1 MLSLPLVYSMYFQMM
16 FFTGIIKMPSQTM
29 RFARL
34 GALCLSIFERAQ
46 WRKFSFVY
54 LALLLSLMLHPQIA
68 LADQDA
74 DFLAARDAFRAGD
87 AVRFDRIAARLK
99 NSPLEPYLAYYRLRL
114 QLETVD
120 AATVQ
125 SFLARTDNTPV
136 IDRLRGE
143 WLKLL
148 GKRHQWDPFMTEY
161 PHLLTEDTELN
172 CYALQA
178 RQRTQENEA
187 LQEARKLWL
196 SGNDELPESCT
207 PLFNQALANGAL
219 SAADIWSR
227 VRLALETGNVTLATH
242 LSSKLPLESRLPAAA
257 LSHAAANPL
266 RYLSNSK
273 LEITSEPARRVAL
286 FALQRLA
293 KQLPQ
298 LAFSQ
303 WGNISS
309 HFSVEEKS
317 YFYAW
322 LAYEAAL
329 RQDARALEWFK
340 AADEATLTDAQRAW
354 RTRAAL
360 RVLNWHEVK
369 ASIAS
374 MSVQQQKEGVWR
386 YWKARALSHLGQPDE
401 SEKIFFAMS
410 TEYNFYGQL
419 AADEL
424 DMTVELTNV
433 PASFQPGKEELNA
446 MLVQPPIQR
455 ALALYRMDLRT
466 DAFRE
471 WAWAIRKFDD
481 RQLLAAA
488 EIARRNQMYDRAIN
502 TADRTVQLHDF
513 SLRYLAPYRE
523 DLRGYIRQNQL
534 EEAWVYGLMRQES
547 RFVTQAKSTV
557 GAAGL
562 MQVMPATARWIAR
575 KLGMKDYRNKLVGNM
590 QTNLMLGTYYMKT
603 VLGWF
608 DNNPVLASAAYNA
621 GPSRARQWRGDI
633 PLEGAIYTETIP
645 FSETRDYVK
654 KVMSNTV
661 YYADQFGQQP
671 RTLKQR
677 LGIIAAKNTANQTP
691 IPDEK

>member
-1 MLSLPLVYSMYFQMM
+1 MHFPM
-16 FFTGIIKMPSQTM
+16 
-29 RFARL
+29 
-34 GALCLSIFERAQ
+34 
-46 WRKFSFVY
+46 KFLLF
-54 LALLLSLMLHPQIA
+54 ALLLIPLVA
-68 LADQDA
+68 VADQDA
-74 DFLAARDAFRAGD
+74 DFLAARDAFRAGNG
-87 AVRFDRIAARLK
+87 VRFNQIAARIK

-120 AATVQ
+120 TAAIQ
-125 SFLARTDNTPV
+125 AFLARPDDTPV
-136 IDRLRGE
+136 IDRLRVE

-148 GKRHQWDPFMTEY
+148 GRKKKWDAFAAEY
-161 PHLLTEDTELN
+161 PHLLNADTELS

-178 RQRTQENEA
+178 RRRTQENEA

-196 SGNDELPESCT
+196 SGDDDLPDSCT
-207 PLFNQALANGAL
+207 PLFDAALASGL
-219 SAADIWSR
+219 ISEADVWLR
-227 VRLALETGNVTLATH
+227 VRLALEAGNVSLARQ
-242 LSSKLPLESRLPAAA
+242 LSAKLPPSRRLSAAA
-257 LSHAAANPL
+257 LNSAAANPQ
-266 RYLSNSK
+266 RYLGKAK
-273 LEITSEPARRVAL
+273 LDKASEAERRVAL

-298 LAFSQ
+298 LAFAQ
-303 WGNISS
+303 WGKIAV
-309 HFSVEEKS
+309 HFNTEEQH

-322 LAYEAAL
+322 LGYEAAL

-340 AADEATLTDAQRAW
+340 AADDVPLTDAQHAW

-360 RVLNWHEVK
+360 RALNWQEVR
-369 ASIAS
+369 ASISS
-374 MSVQQQKEGVWR
+374 MSPQQQQEGVWR
-386 YWKARALSHLGQPDE
+386 YWNARALKQLGRVDE
-401 SEKIFFAMS
+401 SEKIFFALS

-424 DMTVELTNV
+424 DMPVASAAM
-433 PASFQPGKEELNA
+433 PASYQPSKEELDA
-446 MLVQPPIQR
+446 MLARPSTQR
-455 ALALYRMDLRT
+455 TLALYRMDLRT
-466 DAFRE
+466 DALRE
-471 WAWAIRKFDD
+471 WAWAVRNFDD
-481 RQLLAAA
+481 KQLLTAA

-513 SLRYLAPYRE
+513 SLRYLAPYR
-523 DLRGYIRQNQL
+523 DALRGHILQNKL

-547 RFVTQAKSTV
+547 RFVSQAKSNV

-575 KLGMKDYRNKLVGNM
+575 KLGMRNYRKKLDSQMEGN
-590 QTNLMLGTYYMKT
+590 LVLGTYYMKT

-645 FSETRDYVK
+645 FTETRDYVK

-661 YYADQFGQQP
+661 YYAQQFGQP
-671 RTLKQR
+671 LHSLKQR
-677 LGIIAAKNTANQTP
+677 LGIVAAKNSANQTP

>member
-1 MLSLPLVYSMYFQMM
+1 MLSLSAVDSVLSSM
-16 FFTGIIKMPSQTM
+16 
-29 RFARL
+29 
-34 GALCLSIFERAQ
+34 
-46 WRKFSFVY
+46 KFLLF
-54 LALLLSLMLHPQIA
+54 ALLLFSLGA
-68 LADQDA
+68 VADQDS
-74 DFLAARDAFRAGD
+74 DYLAARDAFRAGNI
-87 AVRFDRIAARLK
+87 ARFESFAARLK
-99 NSPLEPYLAYYRLRL
+99 NSPLEPYLAYYRLRM
-114 QLETVD
+114 QLETSD
-120 AATVQ
+120 AAAIQ
-125 SFLARTDNTPV
+125 SFLARPDETPV

-148 GKRHQWDPFMTEY
+148 GKKHQWDAFAAEY
-161 PHLLTEDTELN
+161 PHLLNEDTELK

-178 RQRTQENEA
+178 RRRTQETEA

-196 SGNDELPESCT
+196 SGSDELPESCA
-207 PLFNQALANGAL
+207 PLFEAALTSGAINESDVSL
-219 SAADIWSR
+219 RI
-227 VRLALETGNVTLATH
+227 RLALEAGNVSLARY
-242 LSSKLPLESRLPAAA
+242 LSAKLPLERRLPVADLLKAA
-257 LSHAAANPL
+257 SDPQ
-266 RYLSNSK
+266 RYLGKAK
-273 LEITSEPARRVAL
+273 LDNASEAERRVAL

-303 WGNISS
+303 WEKISA
-309 HFSVEEKS
+309 HFSLDEQH

-322 LAYEAAL
+322 LGYEAAI
-329 RQDARALEWFK
+329 RQDARALNWFK
-340 AADEATLTDAQRAW
+340 AADGAPLTDTQHAW

-360 RVLNWHEVK
+360 RTLNWQEVLT
-369 ASIAS
+369 SITA
-374 MSVQQQKEGVWR
+374 MSPQQQQESVWR
-386 YWKARALSHLGQPDE
+386 YWTARALKQLGKPEE
-401 SEKIFFAMS
+401 SAKIFFALS

-424 DMTVELTNV
+424 GIPVAVNLKTVGY
-433 PASFQPGKEELNA
+433 QPSKEELNA
-446 MLVQPPIQR
+446 MLAQPPFQR

-466 DAFRE
+466 DALRE

-481 RQLLAAA
+481 KQLLTAA

-513 SLRYLAPYRE
+513 SLRYLAPYRD
-523 DLRGYIRQNQL
+523 DLRGHIQQNQL

-547 RFVTQAKSTV
+547 RFVTQAKSNV

-575 KLGMKDYRNKLVGNM
+575 KLGIRDYRKKQVNNM
-590 QTNLMLGTYYMKT
+590 ENNLIFGTYYMKT

-633 PLEGAIYTETIP
+633 PLEGAIFTETIP
-645 FSETRDYVK
+645 YTETRDYVK

-661 YYADQFGQQP
+661 YYAQQFGQP
-671 RTLKQR
+671 SRSLKQR
-677 LGIIAAKNTANQTP
+677 LGIIAAKNPANQAP

>member
-1 MLSLPLVYSMYFQMM
+1 MPVSLSPALPQRGRGIGSRYAS
-16 FFTGIIKMPSQTM
+16 FTIL
-29 RFARL
+29 F
-34 GALCLSIFERAQ
+34 
-46 WRKFSFVY
+46 
-54 LALLLSLMLHPQIA
+54 ALLLIPLVA
-68 LADQDA
+68 VADQDA

-87 AVRFDRIAARLK
+87 AARFDRIAVRLK

-120 AATVQ
+120 ASAIQ
-125 SFLARTDNTPV
+125 AFLARPDVTPV

-148 GKRHQWDPFMTEY
+148 GKKQQWDAFAAEY
-161 PHLLTEDTELN
+161 PHLVNEDTELS
-172 CYALQA
+172 CYSLQA
-178 RQRTQENEA
+178 RRRTQENEA
-187 LQEARKLWL
+187 LQEARRLWL
-196 SGNDELPESCT
+196 SGNDDLPESCT
-207 PLFNQALANGAL
+207 PLFDAALANGVI
-219 SAADIWSR
+219 SEADVWLR
-227 VRLALETGNVTLATH
+227 VRLALEAGNVSLARQ
-242 LSSKLPLESRLPAAA
+242 LSAKLPLERRLSATALNSAAA
-257 LSHAAANPL
+257 DPQ
-266 RYLSNSK
+266 RYLGKAK
-273 LEITSEPARRVAL
+273 LDNISEAERRVAL

-298 LAFSQ
+298 LAFAQ
-303 WGNISS
+303 WEKIAA
-309 HFSVEEKS
+309 HFNAEDQH

-322 LAYEAAL
+322 LGYEAAL

-340 AADEATLTDAQRAW
+340 AADDAPLSDQQHAW
-354 RTRAAL
+354 RARAAL
-360 RVLNWHEVK
+360 RAMDWLEVR
-369 ASIAS
+369 ASIAA
-374 MSVQQQKEGVWR
+374 MSPQQQQEGVWR
-386 YWKARALSHLGQPDE
+386 YWNARALKHLNQADE
-401 SEKIFFAMS
+401 SAKILFAMS
-410 TEYNFYGQL
+410 SEYNFYGQL

-424 DMTVELTNV
+424 GM
-433 PASFQPGKEELNA
+433 PIASRAMSVGYQPTKEELDA
-446 MLVQPPIQR
+446 MLAQPSIQR
-455 ALALYRMDLRT
+455 TLALYRMDLRT
-466 DAFRE
+466 DALRE
-471 WAWAIRKFDD
+471 WAWAILKFDD
-481 RQLLAAA
+481 KQLLTAA

-523 DLRGYIRQNQL
+523 ALRGHIQQNHL

-547 RFVTQAKSTV
+547 RFVTQAKSNV

-575 KLGMKDYRNKLVGNM
+575 KLGMRDYRKKQVGDM
-590 QTNLMLGTYYMKT
+590 ETNLILGTYYMKT

-645 FSETRDYVK
+645 FNETRDYVK

-661 YYADQFGQQP
+661 YYAQQFGQP
-671 RTLKQR
+671 PLSLKQR
-677 LGIIAAKNTANQTP
+677 LGIISAKNPANQTP

>member
-1 MLSLPLVYSMYFQMM
+1 MLSLSAVDSMHFPM
-16 FFTGIIKMPSQTM
+16 
-29 RFARL
+29 
-34 GALCLSIFERAQ
+34 
-46 WRKFSFVY
+46 KFLLF
-54 LALLLSLMLHPQIA
+54 ALLLIPLVA
-68 LADQDA
+68 VADQDA
-74 DFLAARDAFRAGD
+74 DFLAARDAFRAGN

-120 AATVQ
+120 APAIQV
-125 SFLARTDNTPV
+125 FLARPDDTPV

-148 GKRHQWDPFMTEY
+148 GKKQQWDAFAAEY
-161 PHLLTEDTELN
+161 PHLINEDTELS

-178 RQRTQENEA
+178 RRRTQENEA

-196 SGNDELPESCT
+196 SGNDDLPESCT
-207 PLFNQALANGAL
+207 PLFDSALASGIL
-219 SAADIWSR
+219 SEADVWLR
-227 VRLALETGNVTLATH
+227 VRLALEAGNVSLARQ
-242 LSSKLPLESRLPAAA
+242 LSAKLPLERRLSATALNSAAA
-257 LSHAAANPL
+257 DPQ
-266 RYLSNSK
+266 RYLGKAK
-273 LEITSEPARRVAL
+273 LDNVSEAERRVAL

-298 LAFSQ
+298 LAFAQ
-303 WGNISS
+303 WEKVAA
-309 HFSVEEKS
+309 HFNAEEQH

-322 LAYEAAL
+322 LGYEAAL

-340 AADEATLTDAQRAW
+340 AADDAPLTDQQRAW
-354 RTRAAL
+354 RARAAL
-360 RVLNWHEVK
+360 RAMNWQEVR
-369 ASIAS
+369 ASIAA
-374 MSVQQQKEGVWR
+374 MSPQQQQEGVWR
-386 YWKARALSHLGQPDE
+386 YWNARALKHLGRADE
-401 SEKIFFAMS
+401 SAKILLAMS

-424 DMTVELTNV
+424 GIPIASGAM
-433 PASFQPGKEELNA
+433 PASYQPGKEELDA
-446 MLVQPPIQR
+446 MLAKPPIQR
-455 ALALYRMDLRT
+455 TLALYRMDLRT
-466 DAFRE
+466 DALRE

-481 RQLLAAA
+481 KQLLTAA

-513 SLRYLAPYRE
+513 SLRYLAPYRN
-523 DLRGYIRQNQL
+523 DLRGHIQQNQL

-547 RFVTQAKSTV
+547 RFVTQAKSNV

-562 MQVMPATARWIAR
+562 MQVMPATARWIAH
-575 KLGMKDYRNKLVGNM
+575 KLGMRDYRKKLVGNM
-590 QTNLMLGTYYMKT
+590 ETNLILGTYYMKT

-621 GPSRARQWRGDI
+621 GPRRARQWRGDI
-633 PLEGAIYTETIP
+633 ALEGAIYTETIP
-645 FSETRDYVK
+645 FTETRDYVK

-661 YYADQFGQQP
+661 YYAQQFGQPP
-671 RTLKQR
+671 RSLKQR
-677 LGIIAAKNTANQTP
+677 LGIIAAKNPANQTP

>member
-1 MLSLPLVYSMYFQMM
+1 MLSLTTVDSVHFPM
-16 FFTGIIKMPSQTM
+16 
-29 RFARL
+29 
-34 GALCLSIFERAQ
+34 
-46 WRKFSFVY
+46 KFLLF
-54 LALLLSLMLHPQIA
+54 ALLLIPLVA
-68 LADQDA
+68 VADQDA

-87 AVRFDRIAARLK
+87 AMRFDHINMRLK

-120 AATVQ
+120 AADIQ
-125 SFLARTDNTPV
+125 AFLARPDDTPV

-148 GKRHQWDPFMTEY
+148 GKNHQWDAFAAEY
-161 PHLLTEDTELN
+161 PRLLNEDTELS

-178 RQRTQENEA
+178 RRRTQENEA

-196 SGNDELPESCT
+196 SGNDDLPESCT
-207 PLFNQALANGAL
+207 PLFDAALASGIIAE
-219 SAADIWSR
+219 ADVWLR
-227 VRLALETGNVTLATH
+227 LRLALEVGNVSLARQ
-242 LSSKLPLESRLPAAA
+242 LSTKLPTDRRLSATALNNAAA
-257 LSHAAANPL
+257 DPQ
-266 RYLSNSK
+266 RYLGKAK
-273 LEITSEPARRVAL
+273 LENASEAERRVAL
-286 FALQRLA
+286 FALQRLS

-298 LAFSQ
+298 LAFTQ
-303 WGNISS
+303 WERISA
-309 HFSVEEKS
+309 HFNAEEQH

-322 LAYEAAL
+322 LGYEAAL

-340 AADEATLTDAQRAW
+340 AADGAPLTDQQRAW
-354 RTRAAL
+354 RARAAL
-360 RVLNWHEVK
+360 RAMDWKEVL
-369 ASIAS
+369 ASVAA
-374 MSVQQQKEGVWR
+374 MSPQQQQEGVWR
-386 YWKARALSHLGQPDE
+386 YWNARALKYLGRADE
-401 SEKIFFAMS
+401 SAKILYSMS

-424 DMTVELTNV
+424 GMPIAFGTMSAVY
-433 PASFQPGKEELNA
+433 QPSKGEFDT
-446 MLVQPPIQR
+446 MLAQPPIQR

-466 DAFRE
+466 DALRE

-481 RQLLAAA
+481 KQLLTAA

-513 SLRYLAPYRE
+513 SLRYLAPYR
-523 DLRGYIRQNQL
+523 DALRGHIQQNQL

-547 RFVTQAKSTV
+547 RFVTQAKSNV

-575 KLGMKDYRNKLVGNM
+575 KLGMMDYRKRQVSDM
-590 QTNLMLGTYYMKT
+590 DTNLILGTYYMKT

-621 GPSRARQWRGDI
+621 GPTHARQWRGDM

-661 YYADQFGQQP
+661 YYAQQFGQPP
-671 RTLKQR
+671 RSLKQR
-677 LGIIAAKNTANQTP
+677 LGIIAAKNPANQTP